1 GRPQSRSPATAQRE
15 ARGRSALLPTVS
27 YTRCWDTIR
36 VAGCSHRATW
46 RIQNR
51 RGSNRRWMKVQWQVT
66 QAQDPQ
72 GPHTTSSSARHRL
85 RSLNVSP
92 SIRSMKMPG
101 LNNDG

>member
-1 GRPQSRSPATAQRE
+1 HPVVQRLG
-15 ARGRSALLPTVS
+15 AV
-27 YTRCWDTIR
+27 
-36 VAGCSHRATW
+36 HR
-46 RIQNR
+46 R

-92 SIRSMKMPG
+92 SIRSMKTPG